1 MLVCITPEGNTK
13 LVLTTNHFLINIPDT
28 KLSKTTCVYNMT
40 AAVIVVRLGY
50 LTTSLQITTTP
61 GFSR

>member
-28 KLSKTTCVYNMT
+28 KLSTTCVYNMT